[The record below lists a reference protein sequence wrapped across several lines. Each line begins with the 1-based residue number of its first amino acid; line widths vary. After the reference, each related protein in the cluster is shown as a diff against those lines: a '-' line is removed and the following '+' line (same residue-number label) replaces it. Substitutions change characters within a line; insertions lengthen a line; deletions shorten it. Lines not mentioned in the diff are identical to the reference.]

1 MSDET
6 IKANLFFP
14 FRLEAAFFSL
24 LHFSRQ
30 PTLPDNSQLSISTQ
44 LKVVDDEYPQ
54 KIQINLRV
62 TTQKEQPIF
71 FDIELIALFSHVK
84 DQPLFSK
91 ENLQDFINQQAL
103 FMLWPYIVS
112 EVHESTAKL
121 GASPITLKTPHLYN
135 YKPNSAE

>member
-1 MSDET
+1 MPDET
-6 IKANLFFP
+6 IKANLYFP
-14 FRLEAAFFSL
+14 FRLDTTFFSL

-30 PTLPDNSQLSISTQ
+30 PNISGEFQLSIISQ

-62 TTQKEQPIF
+62 TTQKEQPVF
-71 FDIELIALFSHVK
+71 FDIELIALFSHVE
-84 DQPLFSK
+84 DQPLFPK
-91 ENLQDFINQQAL
+91 EDFQDFINQRAL

-121 GASPITLKTPHLYN
+121 GTPPITLVTPHQYN